1 MRLSGISRKETSS
14 ICKSRDPTTFFQVL
28 PICFQSQEY
37 SVYMFPEWINAIVAS
52 KFTLKIKSSNLS
64 TILESVNS
72 LSKGIA
78 RPAPAERIARRF
90 ARHSLR
96 AVEDSQF
103 LAV

>member
-1 MRLSGISRKETSS
+1 M
-14 ICKSRDPTTFFQVL
+14 
-28 PICFQSQEY
+28 
-37 SVYMFPEWINAIVAS
+37 YMFPEWINAIVAS
-52 KFTLKIKSSNLS
+52 KFTLKITSSNLS

-78 RPAPAERIARRF
+78 RPAPAERIAPRF
-90 ARHSLR
+90 ARHSAVTELASPALR